1 MPNKVDNQVLWA
13 TLARPLV
20 AVLGLGIAVT
30 CGLAAWQ
37 RAAPLTAPTLFP
49 FAETWYAKS
58 AASVTPAEGIAD
70 ARKAIG
76 LAPINAGNWMLLA
89 YQYSRADRGVSPRVV
104 AAVRQSYAASPLAL
118 DVSAYRLS
126 FIFNAWQVL
135 PDDVRD
141 LARDEARQFSTTGV
155 GLVFLN
161 RAVPTIADDRARLEF
176 AVITVVGRNQLYEMN
191 LKLQKNQ

>member
-58 AASVTPAEGIAD
+58 AAATTPAEGIAD
-70 ARKAIG
+70 AQMAIR

-89 YQYSRADRGVSPRVV
+89 YQYNRADRGVSPRVV
-104 AAVRQSYAASPLAL
+104 QAVRQSYAASPLAAE
-118 DVSAYRLS
+118 VSAYRLS
-126 FIFNAWQVL
+126 FVFNAWQGL
-135 PDDVRD
+135 PEDLRD
-141 LARDEARQFSTTGV
+141 LARDEARQFGTTGI
-155 GLVFLN
+155 GQRFLS

-176 AVITVVGRNQLYEMN
+176 AVITLIGHIQYEAMIRGY
-191 LKLQKNQ
+191 QKSQ